1 MNAKE
6 LAEKLDGRE
15 IGAEITTDEAE
26 QAKAK
31 GLAVVFGA
39 SDDLMEFRGA
49 VDDEVDAYEGCTAR
63 INKAG
68 IVQTPDCSLGAD
80 CKYFKASL
88 KGVKEIKAVWC
99 GDGKAPWSYETEIP
113 HEEFNIFEDGELY
126 CTGIVFSMEDVV

>member
-39 SDDLMEFRGA
+39 SDDLMEFHGA
-49 VDDEVDAYEGCTAR
+49 VDDEV
-63 INKAG
+63 G